1 MLRHV
6 RRRPGFT
13 LIELLVVIAI
23 IAILIALL
31 LPAVQQAREAARRT
45 QCKNNLKQI
54 GLALH
59 NYHDVHLLFAPG
71 AFWNVTQANC
81 VAGDPAAGQS
91 YKGSI
96 LLHILPYMEQSA
108 LFNNFDFN
116 RCNVDTSV
124 FPGTTKQV
132 RTTVMP
138 AYRCP
143 SDNYGS
149 HNGTN
154 GDTSAAVHNYAAC
167 FGPGVTG
174 GANGNSGASPTC
186 GCPSAPFVA
195 AVPAILQANT
205 QPNNAPGMF
214 SRAGTRKPCGIR
226 DNTDG
231 TSNTIYFGEVR
242 PECSG
247 HARGGWASSNN
258 GQGLTSNLIPI
269 NYDSCN
275 KPQTGTPPNECW
287 RDCNWNS
294 ELGYKSRHTGG
305 AHMLYGDGTV
315 RFLSENVSMEVYAK
329 LGAKSDGTPVE
340 AP

>member
-1 MLRHV
+1 
-6 RRRPGFT
+6 

-59 NYHDVHLLFAPG
+59 NYHDVANLFAPG
-71 AFWNVTQANC
+71 AFWNVPQNGCTDPSANI
-81 VAGDPAAGQS
+81 S

-96 LLHILPYMEQSA
+96 LVHILPYIDQA
-108 LFNNFDFN
+108 PLYNNFDFS

-132 RTTVMP
+132 RTTVLA

-143 SDNYGS
+143 SDTYGS
-149 HNGTN
+149 HNGTS

-167 FGPGVTG
+167 VGPMVTG
-174 GANGNSGASPTC
+174 GAAGSGTC
-186 GCPSAPFVA
+186 GCPSAPWAPNVL
-195 AVPAILQANT
+195 PNT
-205 QPNNAPGMF
+205 NPNGVPGMF
-214 SRAGTRKPCGIR
+214 SRAGANKPAGIK

-231 TSNTIYFGEVR
+231 TSNTIYFGESR
-242 PECSG
+242 PECSA
-247 HARGGWASSNN
+247 HQRGGWASSNN
-258 GQGLTSNLIPI
+258 GNGLTSTIIPI

-275 KPQTGTPPNECW
+275 KPQVGTPANDCW

-294 ELGYKSRHTGG
+294 ELGFKSRHTGG
-305 AHMLYGDGTV
+305 IHALFGDGAV
-315 RFLSENVSMEVYAK
+315 RFVSENIGMDVYAK
-329 LGAKSDGTPVE
+329 LGAKSDGNPVE
-340 AP
+340 VP